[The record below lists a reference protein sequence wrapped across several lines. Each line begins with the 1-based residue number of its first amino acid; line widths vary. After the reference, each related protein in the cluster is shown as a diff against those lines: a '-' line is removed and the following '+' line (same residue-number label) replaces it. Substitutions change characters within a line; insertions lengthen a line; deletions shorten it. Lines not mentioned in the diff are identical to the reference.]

1 MESISSQQRIGKYN
15 KVHVITAHRDRNI
28 VRKNIQENRY
38 IFNQTRKSQ
47 AIQNT
52 LIISPTKPTTAY
64 HIGKVV
70 RSPLIS
76 DWYDSI

>member
-28 VRKNIQENRY
+28 VRTNIQENRY
-38 IFNQTRKSQ
+38 IFNQTRKIQ

-52 LIISPTKPTTAY
+52 LIIFPTKPTTAY
-64 HIGKVV
+64 YIGKVV
-70 RSPLIS
+70 RSTLIS
-76 DWYDSI
+76 DW